1 MIVYYYT
8 NLKNITDLTSHI
20 NDLMNVNYNV
30 QIIDLF
36 HDWFIA
42 DYKVKIIHNLEWT
55 PFKIELEINKLTNK
69 YKVIKLSELSNDNIK
84 KLLML
89 L

>member
-8 NLKNITDLTSHI
+8 HIKNITNLASHI
-20 NDLMNVNYNV
+20 NDLISNNNNF
-30 QIIDLF
+30 QIIKLF
-36 HDWFIA
+36 HDWLLA
-42 DYKVKIIHNLEWT
+42 DYKAKIIHNLEWT

-69 YKVIKLSELSNDNIK
+69 YEVIKVSELSDDNIK

>member
-8 NLKNITDLTSHI
+8 NLHNPTNLANHITDLISG
-20 NDLMNVNYNV
+20 NNNV

-36 HDWFIA
+36 HDWLIA
-42 DYKVKIIHNLEWT
+42 DYKTKIIHNLEWT

-69 YKVIKLSELSNDNIK
+69 YKVIKVFELSDDNIK

-89 L
+89 F